1 MIESK
6 LLQQL
11 LGFSASR
18 LYKATNANQI
28 VIIEQRQATN
38 YEQKEYDDERKLKIT
53 ILDKKEDKERYFV
66 MENEENLNIEDKIK
80 SIIMRSIKNDL
91 IKKDSK
97 VVLVFDNSVSEIF
110 PLGMVMLEVSRVLY
124 RIAKF
129 RIAEMIE
136 NEKIIEK
143 IIEIGT
149 EIKEEGR
156 EGKKIGTM
164 FIIGDEEEISPY
176 LKPLILNPFFGY
188 PENMRDIVNN
198 DLSETIKEF
207 AQLDGAFVINNRG
220 IVLTAGTYV
229 DIDTSEITG
238 KSGQGTKHLAATAIT
253 KKTSCVAIVISE
265 SGQKIKIF
273 KRGKLILK
281 I

>member
-1 MIESK
+1 MLDSQH
-6 LLQQL
+6 LQKL
-11 LGFSASR
+11 LGFSASK
-18 LYKATNANQI
+18 LYKAINADQI
-28 VIIEQRQATN
+28 VVVEQRQITN
-38 YEQKEYDDERKLKIT
+38 FIDKDKEEQKLKII
-53 ILDKKEDKERYFV
+53 ILDKKEEKERYFI
-66 MENEENLNIEDKIK
+66 MENEENLIFTDKVK
-80 SIIMRSIKNDL
+80 SIIMRAIKNGL

-97 VVLVFDNSVSEIF
+97 VVFVFDNSLSDTF
-110 PLGMVMLEVSRVLY
+110 PLGMVVLEVSRVLY

-129 RIAEMIE
+129 RIAEMME
-136 NEKIIEK
+136 HEKIIEK
-143 IIEIGT
+143 IIDIAT

-156 EGKKIGTM
+156 EGKKVGTM
-164 FIIGDEEEISPY
+164 FIIGDEEELKYY

-188 PENMRDIVNN
+188 PENMRDILNN

-207 AQLDGAFVINNRG
+207 AQLDGAFIINNKG
-220 IVLTAGTYV
+220 IILSAGTYV
-229 DIDTSEITG
+229 DIKSDDVIG

-253 KKTSCVAIVISE
+253 QKTSCVAIVVSE